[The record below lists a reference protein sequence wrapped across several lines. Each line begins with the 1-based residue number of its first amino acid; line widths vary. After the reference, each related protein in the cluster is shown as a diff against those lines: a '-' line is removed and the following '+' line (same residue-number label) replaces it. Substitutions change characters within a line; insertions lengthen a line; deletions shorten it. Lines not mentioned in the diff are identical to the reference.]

1 MSFTEAMDIYSRE
14 HVPREVKATERL
26 LQRLYTNAGAGLRGR
41 ALAYASGLTE
51 AEFQQLRQ
59 VDPAVENVLGV
70 AEAEDEAALVEV
82 LREAAL
88 EKRDPKV
95 ALELLRHRHAWV
107 ARETVEVMNTVMVDA
122 RILDARRRAGISE
135 TDPADLTGVGEAS
148 VVVVPS
154 AAATS
159 VAAPPHHNQRSE
171 EISLYDPHTS

>member
-26 LQRLYTNAGAGLRGR
+26 LQRLYKNAGVGLRGR

-95 ALELLRHRHAWV
+95 ALELLRHRHAWI
-107 ARETVEVMNTVMVDA
+107 AKEAVEVMNTVMVDA
-122 RILDARRRAGISE
+122 RILNARRRARISE

-154 AAATS
+154 ATETS